1 MFRTF
6 KKFDRNQNGTLDF
19 GEYMQCL
26 DECGLPMNSAEKIT
40 MTLAADLN
48 GDGEIDFQ
56 EFIKHFT
63 DALNM
68 MSFERKLQEKFD
80 EILEAEEEEARLLE
94 EGNASKEKVTE
105 DTGFKGST
113 AATFK

>member
-1 MFRTF
+1 
-6 KKFDRNQNGTLDF
+6 
-19 GEYMQCL
+19 
-26 DECGLPMNSAEKIT
+26 
-40 MTLAADLN
+40 
-48 GDGEIDFQ
+48 
-56 EFIKHFT
+56 
-63 DALNM
+63 M

-94 EGNASKEKVTE
+94 EGNANKEKVTE